1 MANKNET
8 LIISDVTA
16 MYPKIN
22 QTYKFDSNAG
32 DKGRT
37 VPCAPSDDGSEY
49 TMTLVLNQAQA
60 SSLYGTMKAA
70 YVAGKHEK
78 WDDFT
83 KASGVFK
90 MGDEADTFTIETK
103 LKGKF
108 GTDLTE
114 PPKQFDANNKQ
125 MPADFLLTSGS
136 KVNVLV
142 SLVPYEPV
150 RGCGVSL
157 RLRQV
162 QVIELAELKQRSAFD
177 VIDGGFNSQS
187 DGFAT
192 ELPTAA
198 PLAVADDGFDMGT
211 PAPSKPT
218 AVVKIEAPVAA
229 NAIEDALDK
238 LEDLTFDVPK
248 AG

>member
-8 LIISDVTA
+8 LIISGVTA
-16 MYPKIN
+16 LYPKIN
-22 QTYKFDSNAG
+22 QTYKFDASAG
-32 DKGRT
+32 EKGRT

-49 TMTLVLNQAQA
+49 TMDLVLTKAQA
-60 SSLYGTMKAA
+60 ASLYGTMKSA
-70 YVAGKHEK
+70 YAAGKHEK
-78 WDDFT
+78 WDDFP
-83 KASGVFK
+83 KASSVFK

-108 GTDLTE
+108 GTELTQ
-114 PPKQFDANNKQ
+114 PPKQFDANNQ
-125 MPADFLLTSGS
+125 LMPADFLLTSGS
-136 KVNVLV
+136 KINVLV

-177 VIDGGFNSQS
+177 VIEGGFNSTS

-192 ELPTAA
+192 ELPAAA
-198 PLAVADDGFDMGT
+198 PTTEDDGFDMGT
-211 PAPSKPT
+211 PAPAKPK
-218 AVVKIEAPVAA
+218 AVKIAEAPVAVNDIDA
-229 NAIEDALDK
+229 ALD
-238 LEDLTFDVPK
+238 DLSFDVPK